1 MALIQKQNDEAEEE
15 IDQEYSEKMIKIEQ
29 DAIDK
34 QKEVIEAKQKELAE
48 KQQKEKMLAQ

>member
-15 IDQEYSEKMIKIEQ
+15 LDQEYSEKMIKIEQ

-34 QKEVIEAKQKELAE
+34 QKEVIEAKQKE
-48 KQQKEKMLAQ
+48 